1 MLLEGRGS
9 AAWLV
14 SSIDPEENGKNILY
28 CHERVAGVAMGLH
41 ILKET
46 RTKKKKTKVYFYSIR
61 EAKLPFI
68 SEKVVF
74 KKFEPGEKTESAIC
88 NLYPF

>member
-1 MLLEGRGS
+1 
-9 AAWLV
+9 
-14 SSIDPEENGKNILY
+14 
-28 CHERVAGVAMGLH
+28 MGLH